1 MIDILVALAFAGC
14 IYGIARAMGWYPRF
28 RTVAWWTVAVMFAI
42 AAYGELS
49 IVRTGEATPSVGHVI
64 PLVVLGGVLYGIGR
78 GLEWYAQRTNA
89 GNSQL
94 RVSES
99 FADTPSRFG
108 DPVESHETV
117 PEPQVTG

>member
-49 IVRTGEATPSVGHVI
+49 IARSGEATPSVGHVI
-64 PLVVLGGVLYGIGR
+64 PLVVLGGVLYVVGR
-78 GLEWYAQRTNA
+78 SVEWYAGKA
-89 GNSQL
+89 ELGNSAAE
-94 RVSES
+94 V
-99 FADTPSRFG
+99 ADSDAQVQSRF
-108 DPVESHETV
+108 ES
-117 PEPQVTG
+117 TGEENLLFGLPIRS